1 MSFLLDAL
9 QGQGLPTWMEVS
21 PLGASDGVPGAL
33 RVHGS
38 TPDPYPQP
46 TTQAPRQVGR
56 QAGMSQTI
64 NSGLGFLTF

>member
-38 TPDPYPQP
+38 TPHPYPQP
-46 TTQAPRQVGR
+46 TTQAPLQVG
-56 QAGMSQTI
+56 GPLI
-64 NSGLGFLTF
+64 LGWAFSHSEE